1 MSILQNKFGLP
12 TKTFWK
18 VDGLYRRREKADPAP
33 LSERNGT
40 DGDLS
45 LWKTSMTVRV
55 QVMGC
60 KGRLHR
66 EDRPFTGNAG
76 NVSARRSSHSLGGNS
91 SMFAKTKG
99 RNPCYRIG
107 NFSSRHWKQS
117 LPEGG
122 LPCPPS
128 AATSPVERGHWV
140 CAQWC
145 FRFERHFALNRR
157 SFQDH
162 DAWYLRECKV
172 FMQRIEAAW
181 VYGTCMQKVV

>member
-107 NFSSRHWKQS
+107 NFSSRHLKAI
-117 LPEGG
+117 
-122 LPCPPS
+122 
-128 AATSPVERGHWV
+128 AA
-140 CAQWC
+140 
-145 FRFERHFALNRR
+145 RR
-157 SFQDH
+157 RAPLSTLGSDFP
-162 DAWYLRECKV
+162 R
-172 FMQRIEAAW
+172 
-181 VYGTCMQKVV
+181 